1 MQFLPRTNT
10 SRLIHTQFKGFPL
23 PNGLYCIDNNIEK
36 TNHILALAVENKM
49 RCYFIE
55 IYSDIDFASLKF
67 GQRLLEDSK
76 YLKME
81 FDSHTRLMIFTNAD
95 KQWVEDLMIK
105 IEADFVITDVVEDC
119 SSKEHILDVT
129 EYAYSLT
136 ENVMTP
142 KKSRKGKRFTGSDLT
157 PREKEFSLAFT
168 LSAEIIR
175 PS

>member
-1 MQFLPRTNT
+1 MNFLPRTNT

-157 PREKEFSLAFT
+157 PHEKDLSLEFT
-168 LSAEIIR
+168 LSAVVR
-175 PS
+175 LS

>member
-1 MQFLPRTNT
+1 MQFLPNTNK
-10 SRLIHTQFKGFPL
+10 SRLIHTEFKGFPL
-23 PNGLYCIDNNIEK
+23 HDGLYCIDNNIEK
-36 TNHILALAVENKM
+36 TNHILALAVQNKM
-49 RCYFIE
+49 HCYFIE

-105 IEADFVITDVVEDC
+105 IEADFAITDVVQDC

-157 PREKEFSLAFT
+157 PQEKEFSLVFT
-168 LSAEIIR
+168 LNAEIIR

>member
-1 MQFLPRTNT
+1 
-10 SRLIHTQFKGFPL
+10 
-23 PNGLYCIDNNIEK
+23 
-36 TNHILALAVENKM
+36 
-49 RCYFIE
+49 
-55 IYSDIDFASLKF
+55 
-67 GQRLLEDSK
+67 
-76 YLKME
+76 
-81 FDSHTRLMIFTNAD
+81 MIFTNAD

-157 PREKEFSLAFT
+157 PQEKEFSLVFT
-168 LSAEIIR
+168 LNAEIIR

>member
-157 PREKEFSLAFT
+157 PHEKEFSLAFT
-168 LSAEIIR
+168 LSAVVR
-175 PS
+175 LS

>member
-142 KKSRKGKRFTGSDLT
+142 KK
-157 PREKEFSLAFT
+157 
-168 LSAEIIR
+168 
-175 PS
+175 

>member
-157 PREKEFSLAFT
+157 PHEKEFSLAFT